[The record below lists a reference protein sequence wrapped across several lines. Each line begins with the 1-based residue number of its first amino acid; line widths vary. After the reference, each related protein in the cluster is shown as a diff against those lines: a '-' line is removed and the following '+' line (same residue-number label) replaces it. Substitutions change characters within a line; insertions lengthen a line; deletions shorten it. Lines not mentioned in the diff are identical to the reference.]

1 MGSGSARVAARIE
14 YQTDASEFTGSQTR
28 AHRIR
33 RFAFVITSRTLAPW
47 TTLRMPRRST
57 WPQRHPPSALTK
69 HRSVQAPEF
78 ATWAQAGL
86 EQKSALPVR
95 ALIRCSR
102 FGRIACASS
111 TGCAPLAHM
120 APKIHP
126 SGGGHTGQLPPATR
140 AAAGNRTSRR
150 RSAMRLSPLSS
161 PKQWLKSL
169 HSVHTGVVHKMRP
182 SSSQSV
188 R

>member
-1 MGSGSARVAARIE
+1 MVSASNTIVR
-14 YQTDASEFTGSQTR
+14 QHQASSNRNG
-28 AHRIR
+28 
-33 RFAFVITSRTLAPW
+33 
-47 TTLRMPRRST
+47 TTCAIDPQPDGCRLPSPGRWSKQPRPST
-57 WPQRHPPSALTK
+57 WPQRHPLSALTK
-69 HRSVQAPEF
+69 HRSLQAPEF

-111 TGCAPLAHM
+111 TGCAPPAHI
-120 APKIHP
+120 APKNHP
-126 SGGGHTGQLPPATR
+126 SGGGHTGQLPPATG